1 VNNCC
6 AEGPWFK
13 PSPGRNKLCYIMLII
28 EINKLINNLSALL
41 QSVLEGKLFYSSV
54 PGQVS
59 IRTMEDICD
68 TVG

>member
-1 VNNCC
+1 MLFLDIHFVL
-6 AEGPWFK
+6 
-13 PSPGRNKLCYIMLII
+13 LCSGSLVQAQFREESTVFLI
-28 EINKLINNLSALL
+28 LINNVSVLL